1 MTSSQRIWVGPLDA
15 EAAREVAAQ
24 GAAAHVAQV
33 LEEVR
38 GFAYGLQWLGERL
51 LREGDVD
58 EECTDRR
65 LVRVEDAE
73 RVHDSRRGRHR
84 RGRIGMLGT

>member
-24 GAAAHVAQV
+24 GAAAHVEQV
-33 LEEVR
+33 LEEVG

-51 LREGDVD
+51 LKRLGSP
-58 EECTDRR
+58 RR
-65 LVRVEDAE
+65 NTKRKASCRLAVPCWLYLPGPRFL
-73 RVHDSRRGRHR
+73 H
-84 RGRIGMLGT
+84 TP

>member
-1 MTSSQRIWVGPLDA
+1 M
-15 EAAREVAAQ
+15 EE
-24 GAAAHVAQV
+24 V
-33 LEEVR
+33 LEEVG

-73 RVHDSRRGRHR
+73 RVHESRRGRHR
-84 RGRIGMLGT
+84 RGRIGWANAFRKVKILGAVPDSCSPTVRAH

>member
-1 MTSSQRIWVGPLDA
+1 M
-15 EAAREVAAQ
+15 AAQ

-33 LEEVR
+33 LEEVG

-73 RVHDSRRGRHR
+73 RVHESRRADTGSC
-84 RGRIGMLGT
+84 G